1 MNIIEMKN
9 EDFSKLMESIQE
21 AGEIK
26 AGVRKPSRIYKID
39 PVDIKLIREKLHVS
53 QSEFA
58 MIIGVSPRTLQN
70 WEQGRRS
77 PEGPAKALLKVAS
90 RNPKAVLEALY
101 QE

>member
-1 MNIIEMKN
+1 MKN
-9 EDFSKLMESIQE
+9 EIFSKLMASIQE

-26 AGVRKPSRIYKID
+26 AGHRKPSRIYEID
-39 PVDIKLIREKLHVS
+39 PLDIKLIREKLRVS

-58 MIIGVSPRTLQN
+58 MLIGVSPRTLQN

-77 PEGPAKALLKVAS
+77 PEGPAKALLTVAL

-101 QE
+101 QK